1 MGIMITDIAIGLGG
15 LLLKVFVI
23 IMPLMVALEWVRT
36 RHWFGG
42 FIRNGENVFR
52 PFGFLPPAMLSLIT
66 GLAFGIAYGAGVLI
80 SQSRSG
86 ELEARQ
92 IVLVSAFLGICHAI
106 VEDTLLFAVIG
117 GSAWIMVTARLLTAL
132 VVTLVLARLTRGP
145 LVQPSGA
152 VR

>member
-1 MGIMITDIAIGLGG
+1 
-15 LLLKVFVI
+15 
-23 IMPLMVALEWVRT
+23 
-36 RHWFGG
+36 
-42 FIRNGENVFR
+42 
-52 PFGFLPPAMLSLIT
+52 
-66 GLAFGIAYGAGVLI
+66 
-80 SQSRSG
+80 
-86 ELEARQ
+86 
-92 IVLVSAFLGICHAI
+92 VLVSAFLGICHAI